1 MNLTNVSKINGVEKE
16 RMLKLGNILRTRIV
30 EGATSYILYRKNTN
44 FGIDLSSED
53 FSTWTEAETIES
65 AGNFSSINLGGTG
78 DQTFAVLATDGSG
91 NYSDPVGCYCQPDGV
106 I

>member
-1 MNLTNVSKINGVEKE
+1 MNLTNPISANQD
-16 RMLKLGNILRTRIV
+16 LGPAARPFTVTVNSEL

-65 AGNFSSINLGGTG
+65 AGNFSSICLGEIG

-91 NYSDPVGCYCQPDGV
+91 NYSDPVGCYCQPGGV

>member
-1 MNLTNVSKINGVEKE
+1 MNLTNPISANQD
-16 RMLKLGNILRTRIV
+16 LGPAARPFTATVNSEL

-53 FSTWTEAETIES
+53 FSTWTEEETIES
-65 AGNFSSINLGGTG
+65 AGNFSWIYLG

-91 NYSDPVGCYCQPDGV
+91 NYSDPVGCYCQPGGV